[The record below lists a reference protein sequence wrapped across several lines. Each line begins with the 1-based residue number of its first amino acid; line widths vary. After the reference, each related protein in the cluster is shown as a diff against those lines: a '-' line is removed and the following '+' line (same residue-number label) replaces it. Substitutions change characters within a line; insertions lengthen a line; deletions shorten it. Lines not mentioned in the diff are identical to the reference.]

1 MRNYEFTV
9 IFKAIEEDTQAG
21 LKQVSS
27 LFEAAGVEITKQED
41 LGVKLF
47 AYEMKK
53 QDKGH
58 YFYYE
63 ISADPASI
71 VTFEKKFL
79 LNNSII
85 KFLFVNKEN

>member
-1 MRNYEFTV
+1 MRNYEFTI
-9 IFKAIEEDTQAG
+9 IFKANEEDTQAG
-21 LKQVSS
+21 LKQVSK

-41 LGVKLF
+41 MGIKLF

-63 ISADPASI
+63 ISADPSSI
-71 VTFEKKFL
+71 VSFEKKFL

-85 KFLFVNKEN
+85 KFLFVKKDN

>member
-1 MRNYEFTV
+1 MRNYEFTI
-9 IFKAIEEDTQAG
+9 IFRANEEDTQAG
-21 LKQVSS
+21 LKQVAS

-58 YFYYE
+58 YYYYE
-63 ISADPASI
+63 LNADPSSI

-85 KFLFVNKEN
+85 KFLFVKKEN

>member
-1 MRNYEFTV
+1 MRDYEFTI
-9 IFKAIEEDTQAG
+9 IFDSNEEKTQAG
-21 LKQVSS
+21 LKLVTS
-27 LFEAAGVEITKQED
+27 LFEAAGVEITKQD
-41 LGVKLF
+41 DMGVRLF

-63 ISADPASI
+63 ISADPAVI

-79 LNNSII
+79 LSNTII
-85 KFLFVNKEN
+85 KYLFVSKEK

>member
-1 MRNYEFTV
+1 MRNYEFTI
-9 IFKAIEEDTQAG
+9 IFKANEDDTQAG
-21 LKQVSS
+21 LKLVTS
-27 LFEAAGVEITKQED
+27 LFEAAGVEITKQDD

-58 YFYYE
+58 YFYFE

-71 VTFEKKFL
+71 VTFEKRFL

>member
-1 MRNYEFTV
+1 MRNYEFTI
-9 IFKAIEEDTQAG
+9 IFDSNEEKYQAG
-21 LKQVSS
+21 LKLVTS

-41 LGVKLF
+41 MGVKLF

-58 YFYYE
+58 YCYME
-63 ISADPASI
+63 MSADPASI

-79 LNNSII
+79 LDNNII
-85 KFLFVNKEN
+85 KYLFVSKEK

>member
-9 IFKAIEEDTQAG
+9 IFKANEEDTQAG
-21 LKQVSS
+21 LNQVSS
-27 LFEAAGVEITKQED
+27 LFEEAGVEITKQED

-58 YFYYE
+58 YYYYE
-63 ISADPASI
+63 LSADPSTI
-71 VTFEKKFL
+71 VSFEKKFL
-79 LNNSII
+79 LNNSIV
-85 KFLFVNKEN
+85 KFLFVKKEK

>member
-1 MRNYEFTV
+1 MRNYEFTI
-9 IFKAIEEDTQAG
+9 IFDTNEEKTQAG
-21 LKQVSS
+21 LKLVTS
-27 LFEAAGVEITKQED
+27 LFEAAGVEITKQD
-41 LGVKLF
+41 DMGVRLF

-63 ISADPASI
+63 MSADPASI

-79 LNNSII
+79 LSNTII
-85 KFLFVNKEN
+85 KYLFVSKEK

>member
-9 IFKAIEEDTQAG
+9 IFRANEEDTQAG
-21 LKQVSS
+21 LKQVST
-27 LFEAAGVEITKQED
+27 LFESAGVEITKQED

-58 YFYYE
+58 YYYFE
-63 ISADPASI
+63 FAADPSTI
-71 VTFEKKFL
+71 VSLEKNFL

-85 KFLFVNKEN
+85 KFLFVKKDK

>member
-1 MRNYEFTV
+1 MRNYEFTI
-9 IFKAIEEDTQAG
+9 IFRANEEDTQAG
-21 LKQVSS
+21 LKLVSS
-27 LFEAAGVEITKQED
+27 LFESAGVKVTKQDD
-41 LGVKLF
+41 LGVRLF

-71 VTFEKKFL
+71 VTFEKEL
-79 LNNSII
+79 LFSNSVI

>member
-1 MRNYEFTV
+1 MRNYEFTI
-9 IFKAIEEDTQAG
+9 IFDTTEEKTQAG
-21 LKQVSS
+21 LKLVTS
-27 LFEAAGVEITKQED
+27 LFEAASVEITKQD
-41 LGVKLF
+41 DMGVRLF

-79 LNNSII
+79 LSNTII
-85 KFLFVNKEN
+85 KYLFVSKEK